1 MFDRDLKGGGMMRS
15 QIPAFRLPAD
25 VLEEEVDLIVNMGVN
40 MHYGYEITS
49 MKDVL
54 DLGYDAYFVGTGA
67 PRGRDLDMPGRTEV
81 DEHISIGIDW
91 LIKRRIRSHNI
102 HLWQPNRYGR
112 GQHCHG
118 LLSHVKSI
126 RCRSSNRRSSVSL

>member
-1 MFDRDLKGGGMMRS
+1 MRSICFDRDLKGGGMMRS

-40 MHYGYEITS
+40 THYGYEITS

-67 PRGRDLDMPGRTEV
+67 PRGRDLDMPGR
-81 DEHISIGIDW
+81 
-91 LIKRRIRSHNI
+91 N
-102 HLWQPNRYGR
+102 
-112 GQHCHG
+112 
-118 LLSHVKSI
+118 
-126 RCRSSNRRSSVSL
+126 